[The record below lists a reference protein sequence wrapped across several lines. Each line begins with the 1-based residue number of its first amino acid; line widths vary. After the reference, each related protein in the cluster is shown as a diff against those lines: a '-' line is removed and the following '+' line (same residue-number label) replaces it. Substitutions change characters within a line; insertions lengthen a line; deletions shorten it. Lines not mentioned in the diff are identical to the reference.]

1 MSPPEVG
8 AGSRARLGPGWRG
21 VQALPTHLPNLWRE
35 GQLHEEFS
43 IDHEFDIVELEP
55 RRAAS
60 PDAMGS
66 GGSGSIGSG
75 GSGGSGG
82 GIPFTG
88 VVSGSLG
95 GGSGT

>member
-1 MSPPEVG
+1 MNEHMD
-8 AGSRARLGPGWRG
+8 LD
-21 VQALPTHLPNLWRE
+21 L
-35 GQLHEEFS
+35 EFG
-43 IDHEFDIVELEP
+43 IIELEP

-66 GGSGSIGSG
+66 GGGSG